1 MTKNPYTEKYP
12 MTNIHPDAKIAEGV
26 VVEPFATIQGNVE
39 IGEGTWIG
47 PNAVIMDGARI
58 GKNVKVFPGAVISGI
73 PQDLKFKGE
82 ETLTY
87 IGDNTTLRECV
98 TVSRGTTDKMKT
110 VVGSNCMLMAY
121 VHIAHDV
128 IMGDHCILS
137 NATQIAGHVEIDDHV
152 IIAGTAA
159 VHQFVKIGQHA
170 FIGGGSLVR
179 KDVPPFVKA
188 AREPLSYCGIN
199 SVGLRRRGFEGDT
212 LQEVH
217 EMYRMIYTRGFTM
230 TEAIRQIEEEIEESE
245 ERDIILEFLKKSE
258 RGIIKGY

>member
-1 MTKNPYTEKYP
+1 
-12 MTNIHPDAKIAEGV
+12 MTNIHPDAKIAESV
-26 VVEPFATIQGNVE
+26 VVEPFATIQGDVE

-73 PQDLKFKGE
+73 PQDLKFQGE
-82 ETLTY
+82 NTLTF

-110 VVGSNCMLMAY
+110 VVGKNCMLMAY

-128 IMGDHCILS
+128 IMGDNCILS
-137 NATQIAGHVEIDDHV
+137 NSTQIAGHVEIADHV

-159 VHQFVKIGQHA
+159 VHQFVKIGEHA
-170 FIGGGSLVR
+170 FIAGGSLVR
-179 KDVPPFVKA
+179 KDVPPYVKA

-199 SVGLRRRGFEGDT
+199 SVGLRRRGFDSDA

-217 EMYRMIYTRGFTM
+217 EMYRLIYTRGFTM
-230 TEAIRQIEEEIEESE
+230 AEATRQLEEELEQTD
-245 ERDIILEFLKKSE
+245 ERDVILKFLKNSE

>member
-12 MTNIHPDAKIAEGV
+12 MTNIHVDAKIADNV
-26 VVEPFATIQGNVE
+26 VVEPFATIQGDVE
-39 IGEGTWIG
+39 IGEGSWIG
-47 PNAVIMDGARI
+47 PNAVIMDGARV
-58 GKNVKVFPGAVISGI
+58 GKNVKVFPGAVVSGI

-82 ETLTY
+82 QTLTY

-110 VVGSNCMLMAY
+110 VIGSNCMLMAY

-128 IMGDHCILS
+128 IMGNHCILS
-137 NATQIAGHVEIDDHV
+137 NATQIAGHVEIDDNV

-217 EMYRMIYTRGFTM
+217 EMYRLIYTRGFTM
-230 TEAIRQIEEEIEESE
+230 AEAMRQIEQEIEQSE
-245 ERDIILEFLKKSE
+245 ERDIILGFLKKSE